1 MEHNF
6 EELTIGI
13 EEEYQIVDQETGE
26 LTSYISEFLDQ
37 GAVLFREQVKPELL
51 QSQVEVGSHVCRN
64 IQEAKKEL
72 KRLRGMIN
80 EIAEENGRKIVAAGT
95 HPFSSWKDQLVTEKA
110 RYEKLISNM
119 QYIAKR
125 LLIFGMH
132 IHVGVP
138 DKKMRIDVMN
148 QLRYFLPH
156 ILTLSTSSPFWMG
169 EYTGFKSF
177 RSVVFENLPRTG
189 LPDYFESAGEYDRY
203 IDTLVKTNCIEDASK
218 IWWDVRPHPT
228 FPTLEVR
235 VCDCV
240 TKVDEA
246 IAIAALIQALVAKL
260 IQLRKNNQTWRH
272 YRRGFVNEN
281 KFRAIKE
288 GVEGDLIDFGK
299 EKEIP
304 TRSLILEL
312 IEFLED
318 VIDQLGTED
327 EIAYIQKMLQ
337 EGTSA
342 ERQLETYRETDSMD
356 AVMDQLIDETLEGV
370 K

>member
-1 MEHNF
+1 MERKF

-13 EEEYQIVDQETGE
+13 EEEYQIVDPETGE

-37 GAVLFREQVKPELL
+37 GTVLFREQVKPELL

-64 IQEAKKEL
+64 VQEAREEL
-72 KRLRGMIN
+72 IRLRGMIN
-80 EIAEENGRKIVAAGT
+80 EIAEENDRKIVAAGT

-110 RYEKLISNM
+110 RYEKLISSM
-119 QYIAKR
+119 QILAR
-125 LLIFGMH
+125 QLLIFGMH

-169 EYTGFKSF
+169 EDTGFKSF

-189 LPDYFESAGEYDRY
+189 LPDHFESAVEYDEY

-218 IWWDVRPHPT
+218 IWWDVRPHPS

-240 TKVDEA
+240 TKVDEV
-246 IAIAALIQALVAKL
+246 IAITALVQALVAKL
-260 IQLRKNNQTWRH
+260 IQLRKNNQTWRF
-272 YRRGFVNEN
+272 YRREFVDEN

-288 GVEGDLIDFGK
+288 GVDGKLIDFGK

-304 TRSLILEL
+304 TRSLIYEL
-312 IEFLED
+312 LEFLED
-318 VIDQLGTED
+318 VINQLGTEEEMD
-327 EIAYIQKMLQ
+327 YIHKMLQ

-342 ERQLETYRETDSMD
+342 DRQLSTYEETDSME
-356 AVMDQLIDETLEGV
+356 AVVDQLIDETLEGV
-370 K
+370 S